1 MSLNRYYNSR
11 ASDNVFKLIHEESS
25 YLDILKGNVKA
36 LHKDE
41 IKETGTEK
49 ADDKQLLHEKDDL
62 PEGAREGGAGSADTE
77 ADIKADQAADSGSG
91 KEGTP
96 DQQDKAVEKASEKA
110 AEVDKEMGVK
120 EFVEMQ
126 LDEISI
132 AIARQGASR
141 VAKKKALA
149 TRGFLRSKEP
159 LQKIATPKKVVPGL
173 RG

>member
-49 ADDKQLLHEKDDL
+49 ADDKQLLHEKD
-62 PEGAREGGAGSADTE
+62 EGVDAVE
-77 ADIKADQAADSGSG
+77 DS
-91 KEGTP
+91 KDEGTP